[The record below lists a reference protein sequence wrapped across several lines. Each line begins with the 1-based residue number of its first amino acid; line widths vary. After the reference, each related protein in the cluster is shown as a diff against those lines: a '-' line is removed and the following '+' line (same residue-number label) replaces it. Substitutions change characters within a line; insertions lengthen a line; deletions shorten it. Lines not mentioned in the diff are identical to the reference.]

1 MKQKH
6 FRALLLFMF
15 LMIIVSACDSGEEAS
30 EEVENSDGSTNM
42 SVFIAEN
49 GEMDLETNSF
59 TEFAKD
65 EFDIHFEF
73 QKKHLMILRP
83 PRRKD
88 KFH

>member
-30 EEVENSDGSTNM
+30 EEVENSDGYTNM

-49 GEMDLETNSF
+49 GG
-59 TEFAKD
+59 KW
-65 EFDIHFEF
+65 I
-73 QKKHLMILRP
+73 
-83 PRRKD
+83 
-88 KFH
+88 